1 MKPPKIS
8 DVRSTVSLNGGAEM
22 SLREFAAR
30 TEQMG
35 SLVELVTKCANGLKR
50 VSNKLLKQVKA
61 FDKRKGSKTTLFFL
75 ENNESWQMIRKTI
88 KTTPDIMQAMC
99 SFVFFGEK
107 AKFEDVAAEL
117 KCDSKPEFN
126 TSGLELVAKH
136 LLQALETAMH
146 RLQALNESF
155 GNYA

>member
-8 DVRSTVSLNGGAEM
+8 DARSTVSLNGGVEM
-22 SLREFAAR
+22 SLSQFVAR
-30 TEQMG
+30 TGRMG
-35 SLVELVTKCANGLKR
+35 ALVELVTKCANGLKR

-75 ENNESWQMIRKTI
+75 ENNESWQMIRKIINTA
-88 KTTPDIMQAMC
+88 PDIMQAVC
-99 SFVFFGEK
+99 TFVFFGEK
-107 AKFEDVAAEL
+107 ANFETVTAEL

-126 TSGLELVAKH
+126 ISGLELVAKH

-146 RLQALNESF
+146 RMQALNQSF
-155 GNYA
+155 ENYA